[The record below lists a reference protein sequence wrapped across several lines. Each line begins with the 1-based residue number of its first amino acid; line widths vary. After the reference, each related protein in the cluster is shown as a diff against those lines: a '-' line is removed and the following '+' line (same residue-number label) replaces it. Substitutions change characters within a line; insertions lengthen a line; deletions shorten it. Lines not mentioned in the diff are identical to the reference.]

1 MSALMLNNGLVH
13 YEAWGRGQPILFL
26 HSWLGSW
33 RYWVPTMEEVADRH
47 RVYALDFWG
56 FGESDGR
63 GCSFTIQEYVE
74 LLFGFIDKQGLREIN
89 LVGHGLGGMVAVR
102 AATSRPELFAKV
114 TGIGMPLQG
123 SAVSHIARTGTFSR
137 LFGASRPS
145 NIWSKVLRQMNLGN
159 AEIYREMQEDTDN
172 LSEELVQRVLES
184 VQGTDLIQAVQELK
198 VPVLLVYG
206 DRDTVVGLEHYER
219 LKAQGWRHNSETSN
233 GASDWEAPIGSE
245 DGQAHALI
253 LRQSGH
259 FPFID
264 QEYTFNRLLLDYLA
278 QESTLAIKKA
288 WRRRVTQ
295 REYL

>member
-13 YEAWGRGQPILFL
+13 YEAWGRGQPIIFL

-33 RYWVPTMEEVADRH
+33 RYWVPTMEQVGDRH

-56 FGESDGR
+56 FGESEGR
-63 GCSFTIQEYVE
+63 GCSYTVDEYVT
-74 LLFGFIDKQGLREIN
+74 LLFDFIDKLSVREVN
-89 LVGHGLGGMVAVR
+89 LVGHGLGGMVAIR
-102 AATSRPELFAKV
+102 AAKGRPELFSKITA
-114 TGIGMPLQG
+114 IGTPLQG
-123 SAVSHIARTGTFSR
+123 SAVGAIARTGTFSR

-145 NIWSKVLRQMNLGN
+145 NIWSKVLRGMSLGN
-159 AEIYREMQEDTDN
+159 AEIYKEMQEDTDN

-184 VQGTDLIQAVQELK
+184 VQTTDLTREVQELK
-198 VPVLLVYG
+198 IPLLLVYG
-206 DRDTVVGLEHYER
+206 DRDTVVSPEHYER
-219 LKAQGWRHNSETSN
+219 LKALRWKHNSETGN
-233 GASDWEAPIGSE
+233 GANDWEAPIESE
-245 DGQAHALI
+245 EGQGHALL